1 MREKLKIYSRKL
13 KKLRLALK
21 EEKDRLSVE
30 AATSGSKLKAKNNRK
45 EIVIL
50 NMMLNAIKEL
60 EVKIAAFIG
69 KHGSAEQLNAL
80 MISSP
85 EKVNAFLDLVH
96 QTKEIIKVI
105 ENFFDIRIKNE
116 IMLAPYK
123 IKPKEDELF
132 INRRNAKETS
142 EGLILSLGR
151 GTRALADDLV
161 ASFDHLEKF
170 IELEKPVK
178 MIRVAPEVSNEMNP
192 FDEMEMI
199 IHELGAEIEGYR
211 NSGNTV
217 VSATI
222 GVTEEIEK
230 SKEPYH
236 KEENI
241 KDEIKVVN
249 DNELGKNA
257 IPSREF
263 PRETMPLSHQ
273 INTIKP
279 ITKNMIEPSIKNA
292 NEKSKGLFDGF
303 FSAITNKIKGY
314 ISNILKTWIHATETG
329 FPRYSN
335 SKIYAG
341 LKPLPAV
348 SKANNP
354 DEVRVNNETTVSD
367 AIKPKKESV
376 GTLDR
381 KDEFFFHPDEKVIA
395 PPDAESAMDSICNMR
410 KL

>member
-1 MREKLKIYSRKL
+1 MREKLKIYSGKL
-13 KKLRLALK
+13 EELSLALEK
-21 EEKDRLSVE
+21 EKDRLSAE
-30 AATSGSKLKAKNNRK
+30 AATSGSKLKAKSNRK

-50 NMMLNAIKEL
+50 KMMLNVIKEL
-60 EVKIAAFIG
+60 QVKIAAFIG
-69 KHGSAEQLNAL
+69 KYGSAEQLNVL

-85 EKVNAFLDLVH
+85 ERVNAFLDLVH

-105 ENFFDIRIKNE
+105 ESFFDIRIKNE

-123 IKPKEDELF
+123 IKPKEDAFF

-142 EGLILSLGR
+142 EGLILSLVR

-161 ASFDHLEKF
+161 ASFGHLEKF

-178 MIRVAPEVSNEMNP
+178 KIRVAPEVSNEMNHI
-192 FDEMEMI
+192 DEMEMI
-199 IHELGAEIEGYR
+199 IQELGAEIEGYR
-211 NSGNTV
+211 NSGNTG

-222 GVTEEIEK
+222 
-230 SKEPYH
+230 
-236 KEENI
+236 
-241 KDEIKVVN
+241 
-249 DNELGKNA
+249 L
-257 IPSREF
+257 SREF
-263 PRETMPLSHQ
+263 PREIMPLSHQ

-279 ITKNMIEPSIKNA
+279 ITKNMIEPLIKNA

-348 SKANNP
+348 SKVNNP
-354 DEVRVNNETTVSD
+354 DEVRVNNETTVRN
-367 AIKPKKESV
+367 AIKAKKESV

-381 KDEFFFHPDEKVIA
+381 KDEFFFHPDEKVIP
-395 PPDAESAMDSICNMR
+395 PPDAESVRDSVCDMR
-410 KL
+410 KH